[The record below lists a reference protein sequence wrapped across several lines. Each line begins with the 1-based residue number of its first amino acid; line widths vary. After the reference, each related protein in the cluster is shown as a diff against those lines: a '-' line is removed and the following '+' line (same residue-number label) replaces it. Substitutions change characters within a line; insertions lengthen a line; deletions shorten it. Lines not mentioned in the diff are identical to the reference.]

1 MNGETCNEARLKFSL
16 AGEVADLPAMRFSKS
31 CSVSPRGTR

>member
-16 AGEVADLPAMRFSKS
+16 AGEVAVLTSNAFLEILFS
-31 CSVSPRGTR
+31 VGR